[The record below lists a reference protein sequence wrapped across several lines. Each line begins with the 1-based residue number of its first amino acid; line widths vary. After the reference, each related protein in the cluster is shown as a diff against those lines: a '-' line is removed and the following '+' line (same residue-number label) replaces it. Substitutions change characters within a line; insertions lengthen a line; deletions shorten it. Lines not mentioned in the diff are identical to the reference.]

1 MLLRF
6 PLEVEV
12 SGLGAHRCACGFEYL
27 QSRFFRSY
35 RSNTSE
41 SNPLQR
47 AVAWNTSC
55 GRCAAAMAKQHL
67 DPHLH
72 PKPQRGNVTAA
83 GLSAEDGV
91 HRNMLF
97 SRLNSG
103 TFLFV
108 FVFAA
113 ALALSA
119 QDPSPPPAK
128 APAQTIESNRL
139 TIEVTGGEKAVPVEN
154 ASVYVKYV
162 EEHVIKKD
170 KKLEL
175 NVKTNREGVA
185 HVAEAP
191 LGRALIQIIAEGWK
205 TYGRWYD
212 ITDPHQVIKVRL
224 ERPPKWY

>member
-1 MLLRF
+1 MTFSWLKLGS
-6 PLEVEV
+6 VV
-12 SGLGAHRCACGFEYL
+12 STL
-27 QSRFFRSY
+27 
-35 RSNTSE
+35 
-41 SNPLQR
+41 
-47 AVAWNTSC
+47 
-55 GRCAAAMAKQHL
+55 
-67 DPHLH
+67 
-72 PKPQRGNVTAA
+72 
-83 GLSAEDGV
+83 
-91 HRNMLF
+91 LF
-97 SRLNSG
+97 SAVL
-103 TFLFV
+103 V
-108 FVFAA
+108 V
-113 ALALSA
+113 SA
-119 QDPSPPPAK
+119 QDPGAPPPK
-128 APAQTIESNRL
+128 AAAQSSESNRL

-212 ITDPHQVIKVRL
+212 ITDPHQVIKIRL